1 MNSRLVLAAAAL
13 SLGVVIAPAGARIV
27 APQQLAP
34 TAHPSLPGSASD
46 LWLVPSERDGA
57 ARTSTQHEAL
67 NEAVSRYQ
75 AGDFDAALR
84 FASAA
89 SLRTAPLAPYGQYYQ
104 GLAQLRLAKIPEA
117 RRTFEGLLD
126 SKPAGYLSIATMLA
140 AGEAAEA
147 AGDHAAAARLYQKLA
162 DDKLSVSEDVL
173 DRLGRASF
181 AAGQRE
187 QAAQAYVRLYYEFP
201 LTAQGAAAASPLAS
215 LKDLITRTGYDH
227 DVGRAQMLFGARRYA
242 EAKAAFQAIRGSLGG
257 EARDLAD
264 LRIAESDFFLR
275 NHAAAR
281 DGVSPYL
288 QKGPRVAEARY
299 FYLSAIRE
307 LGDHA
312 QYLSLAR
319 TLVTDFPDHSWAEE
333 ALDNLATHYIRQN
346 DDEAAAGVFRE
357 LYAKFP
363 AGRYAERAAW
373 KYGWWS
379 YKTGGYPEA
388 IRVFESA
395 ASTFSRS
402 NYRPS
407 YIYWAARA
415 HTKNGDPSTSS
426 TRMRLVHADYGNS
439 YYGRLAEGH
448 LRRAGL
454 LPARDTVRTAAA
466 TIPPVAP
473 VPPTETTIRQL
484 LASGLFDDA
493 LNELRHAQRV
503 WGSSPSI
510 DATIAWAYNQKGE
523 LRRAITL
530 MRRAYPQH
538 LTADGQ
544 RLPAEILQVIYPL
557 EYWGM
562 IRRESAARGLDPYL
576 IAALIGQ
583 ESTFDPEIKS
593 VANAWGLMQIVPA
606 TGRRLAQNLG
616 AGRFSTERL
625 TDPELNIRLGTYY
638 FSRLVQQFG
647 GTHYALASY
656 NAGENRV
663 VRWKAERPGARRG
676 RVHRRH
682 PVPRDTE
689 LRETDPGHRR
699 GLPQSLREWRA
710 CAASQGVG
718 SAGECGCRCCAA
730 EGDRRREE
738 TAGEEI
744 RDQEKSGE
752 EITRQEAGRE
762 EHHRAED
769 STPPLAARGESLAA
783 FDERCI
789 PAPRPS
795 RRDARLHHG
804 PLGERHDFEQ
814 GHPLV

>member
-1 MNSRLVLAAAAL
+1 MLGQAKTVSTRIVLAAAAAL
-13 SLGVVIAPAGARIV
+13 TLGIVVAPAGVRSVAR
-27 APQQLAP
+27 QQLVQ
-34 TAHPSLPGSASD
+34 TAHPELPADASE
-46 LWLVPSERDGA
+46 LWLVPSERDGS
-57 ARTSTQHEAL
+57 ARASTQHESLHA
-67 NEAVSRYQ
+67 AVSRYQ
-75 AGDFDAALR
+75 AGDFDAALQ
-84 FASAA
+84 FVSAP
-89 SLRTAPLAPYGQYYQ
+89 SLRTAPLAPYALYYQ

-117 RRTFEGLLD
+117 RRTFETLLD
-126 SKPAGYLSIATMLA
+126 SKPPGYLAVAAMLA

-147 AGDHAAAARLYQKLA
+147 AGDHSAAARVYQKLA
-162 DDKLSVSEDVL
+162 DDKLSVSDDVL
-173 DRLGRASF
+173 DRLGRASL

-187 QAAQAYVRLYYEFP
+187 QAAKAYVRLYYEFP
-201 LTAQGAAAASPLAS
+201 LTAPGVAAASPLLS

-227 DVGRAQMLFGARRYA
+227 DIGRAQMLFGARRYA
-242 EAKAAFQAIRGSLGG
+242 EAKNAFQAIRGSLGAD
-257 EARDLAD
+257 ARDLAD

-275 NHAAAR
+275 NYAAAR
-281 DGVSPYL
+281 DGVSAHL

-299 FYLSAIRE
+299 FYLSATRE
-307 LGDHA
+307 LSDHT
-312 QYLSLAR
+312 QYLALAR
-319 TLVTDFPDHSWAEE
+319 ALITDFPENSWAEE

-346 DDEAAAGVFRE
+346 DDEAAIGVFRE

-373 KYGWWS
+373 KYGWRS
-379 YKTGGYPEA
+379 YKTGEYPEA

-395 ASTFSRS
+395 ASTFPRS

-448 LRRAGL
+448 LRRAGQ
-454 LPARDTVRTAAA
+454 LPARDTVRNAAA
-466 TIPPVAP
+466 PIPAVAP
-473 VPPTETTIRQL
+473 VLPTETTIRRL

-503 WGSSPSI
+503 WGSSPAI

-530 MRRAYPQH
+530 MRRAYPQF

-544 RLPAEILQVIYPL
+544 RLPADILQVIYPL
-557 EYWGM
+557 EYWGT

-616 AGRFSTERL
+616 VGKFSTERL
-625 TDPELNIRLGTYY
+625 TDPELNVRLGTYY
-638 FSRLVQQFG
+638 FYRLVQQFG
-647 GTHYALASY
+647 GTHFALASY

-663 VRWKAERPGARRG
+663 VRWKAERPGLDDDEFIDDI
-676 RVHRRH
+676 
-682 PVPRDTE
+682 PFP
-689 LRETDPGHRR
+689 ETQNYVKRILG
-699 GLPQSLREWRA
+699 
-710 CAASQGVG
+710 
-718 SAGECGCRCCAA
+718 
-730 EGDRRREE
+730 
-738 TAGEEI
+738 T
-744 RDQEKSGE
+744 
-752 EITRQEAGRE
+752 
-762 EHHRAED
+762 AED
-769 STPPLAARGESLAA
+769 YRMLYGNGEVA
-783 FDERCI
+783 
-789 PAPRPS
+789 PS
-795 RRDARLHHG
+795 RRVVSAPVIAKSPAQKPAAKKPAVKKAGAKKPAVKKPG
-804 PLGERHDFEQ
+804 PKRT
-814 GHPLV
+814 PPRR